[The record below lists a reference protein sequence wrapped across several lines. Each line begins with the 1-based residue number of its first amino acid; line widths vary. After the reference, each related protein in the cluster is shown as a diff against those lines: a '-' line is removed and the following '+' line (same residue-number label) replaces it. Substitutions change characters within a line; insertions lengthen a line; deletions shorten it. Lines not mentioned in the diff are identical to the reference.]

1 MRFKLRLQR
10 RRSAMAFSLAIGLER
25 TPTISEEGKWLQLQ
39 CRLSDWRWSSAIGE
53 LHDNARR
60 FDRRRCS
67 LTISFILVLH
77 ALQVGF
83 NGISISA
90 NLKWNLHSQ
99 RETECRF
106 HLSLVEVLAHVD
118 YILAF
123 LTLKI
128 AANFAK
134 MPQAEYLLYLKN
146 EIFCLYFTY
155 FHSTG
160 YHLYILFS

>member
-1 MRFKLRLQR
+1 MHADLI
-10 RRSAMAFSLAIGLER
+10 ADVVA
-25 TPTISEEGKWLQLQ
+25 LQLA
-39 CRLSDWRWSSAIGE
+39 LFSSSMHYKLASME
-53 LHDNARR
+53 FQFPLTSNET
-60 FDRRRCS
+60 CT
-67 LTISFILVLH
+67 LTI
-77 ALQVGF
+77 
-83 NGISISA
+83 
-90 NLKWNLHSQ
+90 
-99 RETECRF
+99 RERRECRF

-160 YHLYILFS
+160 YHIYILFS